1 MKKKIWIRLVGV
13 AALLAWGFGFVLFRA
28 TQLAPNVHVQAEV
41 GIEMFMVYGLAAFL
55 SLVWAILSLI
65 DWTLRRQA
73 ALRATQVAQGLP
85 GVAPR
90 PWPANAAPHPA
101 APQAPAAVL
110 CAFCR
115 THSAA
120 WVCSRHQWPA
130 CLTCANAHLQSE
142 PTCTYA
148 PIAPAAPAPAAG
160 PRAVVT
166 SPLAGLR

>member
-1 MKKKIWIRLVGV
+1 MKKKLWIRLVGV
-13 AALLAWGFGFVLFRA
+13 TALLAWGFGLVLFRA
-28 TQLAPNVHVQAEV
+28 TQLAPNIQVQAEV
-41 GIEMFMVYGLAAFL
+41 SIEMFMVYGLAAFL
-55 SLVWAILSLI
+55 TVVWSILSLI

-73 ALRATQVAQGLP
+73 ALGAAQVAQGLP

-90 PWPANAAPHPA
+90 PWPAIAAPHPA

-115 THSAA
+115 VQPAA
-120 WVCSRHQWPA
+120 WLCSRHQWPA
-130 CLTCANAHLQSE
+130 CLACANAHLQAE
-142 PTCTYA
+142 PECTYA
-148 PIAPAAPAPAAG
+148 QLQPYAPAPAAG